1 MAESENV
8 VKQTGDSCT
17 FEPVG
22 RENKLKICWCKKMCL
37 LGEGAYGSVY
47 KGKWKQE
54 SPEASESIDVAV
66 KHQEAGPYHVDYE
79 IAALTKANGHS
90 NILKFY
96 GQIEYPPN
104 RYDDVAHVT
113 SIIRS
118 RVLNYIYKL
127 HKSPA
132 VSIPNSSI
140 LYP

>member
-8 VKQTGDSCT
+8 EKIGDNCT
-17 FEPVG
+17 FNRPVG
-22 RENKLKICWCKKMCL
+22 DEKKLEMCWCKKMCL

-66 KHQEAGPYHVDYE
+66 KVPTGPYHVKYE
-79 IAALTKANGHS
+79 IASLKKVNGHR

-96 GQIEYPPN
+96 GEIEYPPN

-118 RVLNYIYKL
+118 RVLNYI
-127 HKSPA
+127 S
-132 VSIPNSSI
+132 
-140 LYP
+140 